1 MSRADGAPEASI
13 EEILASIRKNF
24 TDDAPGGTASSPA
37 QAKTGEL
44 RSAGLPS
51 FRSATV
57 VSTEAQEAPLPKP
70 PRSRAAAIDD
80 DLDDLIDK
88 KAAPSPELK
97 HPAAPATPALSPVE
111 AAREKW
117 AHLLNPGG
125 SANGARSLDAPA
137 LKIDPAPASS
147 VPPAASQAPSPPAA
161 TGLFAPRKGGFYPP
175 SETRPEP
182 VLPLPAAAPPPASET
197 LVAKA
202 LEQTLPAA
210 PRPGFIPSVA
220 APLTATPAPDPAP
233 VSPTLSASAPL
244 PVSRESRSA
253 PEPLIAPAP
262 AADLPAASARA
273 LDDLVAG
280 LNSVAQPVAV
290 PPQPAPRPQP
300 APPAAAPVAGD
311 AQPVPRTSG
320 RTLEDVVADMLR
332 PLLEKWIDENM
343 PRIVERALQ
352 RDAMLGRKTP

>member
-24 TDDAPGGTASSPA
+24 TDDAPVAAAPSQPKPGDLRA
-37 QAKTGEL
+37 TGL
-44 RSAGLPS
+44 AS
-51 FRSATV
+51 FRSATDAA
-57 VSTEAQEAPLPKP
+57 TETQEAPLPKP

-80 DLDDLIDK
+80 ELDDLIDK
-88 KAAPSPELK
+88 KSAPASETK
-97 HPAAPATPALSPVE
+97 HPAASAAPALSPVE

-125 SANGARSLDAPA
+125 TANGARSLDTPA
-137 LKIDPAPASS
+137 LKIDPAPA
-147 VPPAASQAPSPPAA
+147 PPVASPAVSPPAA

-175 SETRPEP
+175 SEPRPEP
-182 VLPLPAAAPPPASET
+182 VLPVPVAAPPPASET

-202 LEQTLPAA
+202 LEQTAPAA

-220 APLTATPAPDPAP
+220 APVTATPAPAAAP
-233 VSPTLSASAPL
+233 VPAAVSPKL
-244 PVSRESRSA
+244 SA
-253 PEPLIAPAP
+253 PEPASREAGSASEPLIVPAP

-280 LNSVAQPVAV
+280 LNSVAQPATV
-290 PPQPAPRPQP
+290 PPQPAARPQP
-300 APPAAAPVAGD
+300 GLPAVAPIASD
-311 AQPVPRTSG
+311 TQPGPQTAG

-332 PLLEKWIDENM
+332 PMLEKWIDENM